1 MVNALRIALI
11 EGTPETATKYF
22 EVARR
27 LESWGMLAQARTFA
41 EQGIAV
47 AGADLLATTQQQ
59 SGANLYARIM
69 TRLRQQEKAYATL
82 ESALNDA
89 SSALPVIKEQLAR
102 EGIAAITD
110 REWRQ
115 RTQENRVRTARDGMR
130 ATLIEMGNTVAAYF
144 SPEEKVAFSRFA
156 DSKRAAMNLTD
167 VDTFAIPLAQSA
179 GLADLEARWRYQ
191 LMMQGETN
199 SGVGLARMRPFVELQ
214 RRRLKFAELGS
225 QLEQFAPRV
234 EPLQRYSVWIA
245 AADAYRSAADVENE
259 LRVLAAISPIYVN
272 GDEPSADSSNCC

>member
-1 MVNALRIALI
+1 MWSTRSESRLI

-82 ESALNDA
+82 QSALNDA

-130 ATLIEMGNTVAAYF
+130 ATLSEMGNSVAAYF
-144 SPEEKVAFSRFA
+144 SPEEKVAFSQVCRLQTRRHEPDRCRYFRN
-156 DSKRAAMNLTD
+156 STGTKR
-167 VDTFAIPLAQSA
+167 
-179 GLADLEARWRYQ
+179 
-191 LMMQGETN
+191 
-199 SGVGLARMRPFVELQ
+199 RP
-214 RRRLKFAELGS
+214 G
-225 QLEQFAPRV
+225 
-234 EPLQRYSVWIA
+234 
-245 AADAYRSAADVENE
+245 
-259 LRVLAAISPIYVN
+259 
-272 GDEPSADSSNCC
+272 